1 VSAADRDGTCGLR
14 DRPVPLVLPDQ
25 STTACLA
32 FRRWTCAA
40 RAGRAQGADGWRS
53 DLRVC
58 ALGCSMGPMVT
69 HPEDVTSP
77 FRSEAGCADPIDGLS
92 ASTVE
97 TEGPTPWLRSSE
109 PPRGRLALT
118 GSLDRALK
126 QPASPGSLPAHRITR
141 CFRAASTEM
150 LQDFAEMVDTE
161 LLVIDSSTTG
171 PGFRDR
177 IRWNQA
183 YYRLARGS
191 LTDGRGTRNSL
202 PSGRGSDG
210 ARCGGAGVPA
220 RDGCAPIPQK
230 RGPRRSR

>member
-1 VSAADRDGTCGLR
+1 MSAADRDGTCGLR

-53 DLRVC
+53 ELRVC

-69 HPEDVTSP
+69 HPENVTSP

-118 GSLDRALK
+118 GSLDRGFET
-126 QPASPGSLPAHRITR
+126 ASESWILAGAPHHTVLPGGEHRDAPGLR
-141 CFRAASTEM
+141 RDGRYRAARHR
-150 LQDFAEMVDTE
+150 LIHHRAG
-161 LLVIDSSTTG
+161 LPG
-171 PGFRDR
+171 PDPLEPGV
-177 IRWNQA
+177 
-183 YYRLARGS
+183 
-191 LTDGRGTRNSL
+191 L
-202 PSGRGSDG
+202 PTG
-210 ARCGGAGVPA
+210 ARVS
-220 RDGCAPIPQK
+220 D
-230 RGPRRSR
+230 